1 MVISRPFTAPHLG
14 ELCNYPTTCSS
25 ESTQKNNPKKTTIFR
40 SSIPQSFRG
49 VPAGIQVW
57 WMGGWTKLCHWIVRY
72 AIYCDITFTYFHHSM
87 EQVRY
92 LQTTLQSLTKP
103 LRFETYPLNPM
114 IFPWNHHDNSVKFT
128 PSKVLLRLNI
138 SWPIHGPVF
147 CFSSRCPSGK
157 VDISCIVRGYPL
169 VL

>member
-25 ESTQKNNPKKTTIFR
+25 KSTQKNNPKKTTIFR

-114 IFPWNHHDNSVKFT
+114 KSPWQLR
-128 PSKVLLRLNI
+128 KVYAFKSLATTEHILTYPWPCFLFQFKVSI
-138 SWPIHGPVF
+138 WKSWHF
-147 CFSSRCPSGK
+147 MYSSGLPSGT
-157 VDISCIVRGYPL
+157 L
-169 VL
+169 T